1 MKDIFHREGLVS
13 IAYER
18 KYGEYSRPY
27 GFAKLFL
34 ATADS
39 DVVSLPDFKT
49 LRFRIFTNATN
60 LDRLPYEHDRWG
72 RSRWVLM
79 EMFIIW
85 GDAVP
90 GAGSMFL
97 WT

>member
-39 DVVSLPDFKT
+39 DVVSLLSDFK
-49 LRFRIFTNATN
+49 LFVIAC
-60 LDRLPYEHDRWG
+60 
-72 RSRWVLM
+72 SRM
-79 EMFIIW
+79 QPI
-85 GDAVP
+85 
-90 GAGSMFL
+90 
-97 WT
+97 

>member
-1 MKDIFHREGLVS
+1 MKDIFHREGLIS

-39 DVVSLPDFKT
+39 DVVSLLEFSNSS
-49 LRFRIFTNATN
+49 LS
-60 LDRLPYEHDRWG
+60 HCH
-72 RSRWVLM
+72 
-79 EMFIIW
+79 
-85 GDAVP
+85 
-90 GAGSMFL
+90 
-97 WT
+97 